1 MASGTASL
9 DGNFIQEEPSQIEK
23 VETKSSAGK
32 MPRGIPYILGNEAAE
47 RFSYY
52 GMRTILVVFMTKF
65 LMSRSGGLAPMSETE
80 ATGWYHIFMSANYF
94 FPILGAIVADVF
106 LGKYKSILWLSSLYC
121 LGHLALA
128 LDETRLGL
136 SLGLTLI
143 ALGSGGIKPAV
154 SAHVGDQFNASNQ
167 DKIGKAF
174 NAFYFSINFGS
185 FFSTLLTPWLL
196 ASYGPSVAF
205 GVPGAL
211 MLIATI
217 IFKIGDKVYIA
228 VPPVGWKKYK
238 EDLLSPQGK
247 KAIGNLSVMYV
258 FIAVFWA
265 LYDQNGSSW
274 VFQAERMDRM
284 IDIFG
289 YRFELM
295 AAQLQALNPILILA
309 FIPLFDAVV
318 YPAISKFY
326 PLNAVRKMT
335 IGMFIAASS
344 FVIVAISQSWLDA
357 GSEVSIAWQA
367 FAFIVLTVSEVMV
380 YGTGLEFSYTQAPK
394 SMKSFI
400 MGLFLL
406 SISLG
411 NFFTAAIDHMV
422 EEINVVMP
430 WTHLVTASATG
441 ESQFSAN
448 YFWLFTILMAAT
460 AVVFGMFSGR
470 YKEEQYIQSH
480 EHLAAIPAEH

>member
-1 MASGTASL
+1 MGARTASGDFL
-9 DGNFIQEEPSQIEK
+9 QEEPSQIEK
-23 VETKSSAGK
+23 VNTKSSQ

-52 GMRTILVVFMTKF
+52 GMRTILVVFMTQF
-65 LMSRSGGLAPMSETE
+65 LMGRTGQLAPMSQTE
-80 ATGWYHIFMSANYF
+80 ATSWYHVFMSANYF
-94 FPILGAIVADVF
+94 FPIFGAIVADVF

-196 ASYGPSVAF
+196 QHYGPSVAF
-205 GVPGAL
+205 GVPGGL
-211 MLIATI
+211 MLLATI
-217 IFKIGDKVYIA
+217 VFKLGDKVFIA

-247 KAIGNLSVMYV
+247 KAIWNLSVMYV

-274 VFQAERMDRM
+274 VFQAERMNRM

-289 YRFELM
+289 YKFELM

-318 YPAISKFY
+318 YPAISKIY

-335 IGMFIAASS
+335 IGMFIAAAS
-344 FVIVAISQSWLDA
+344 FVIVAVSQSWLDA
-357 GSEVSIAWQA
+357 GHDVSMAWQA
-367 FAFIVLTVSEVMV
+367 LAFIVLTTAEIMV

-411 NFFTAAIDHMV
+411 NFFTAMIDHLV
-422 EEINVVMP
+422 EEINLFVP
-430 WTHLVTASATG
+430 WANLLTVSAEG
-441 ESQFSAN
+441 ANQFSAN
-448 YFWLFTILMAAT
+448 YFWLFTILMAGT
-460 AVVFGMFSGR
+460 AVVFGLFSSR
-470 YKEEQYIQSH
+470 YKEEKYIQSH
-480 EHLAAIPAEH
+480 DISAVPTEH